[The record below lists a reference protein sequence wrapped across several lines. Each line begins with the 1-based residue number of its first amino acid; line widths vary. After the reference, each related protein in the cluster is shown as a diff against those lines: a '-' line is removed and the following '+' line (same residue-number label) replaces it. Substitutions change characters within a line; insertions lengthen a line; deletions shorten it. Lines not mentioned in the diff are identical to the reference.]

1 MAHPHNMS
9 GGLVQQTLETEVQQR
24 TMFISY
30 MYIKWDLIFQYK
42 LLNLI
47 VQNVYALNSQRKSQP
62 EKLALLT

>member
-9 GGLVQQTLETEVQQR
+9 GGLVQQTLETEVQQE

-30 MYIKWDLIFQYK
+30 IFK

-47 VQNVYALNSQRKSQP
+47 VQNIYALNSQRKSQP
-62 EKLALLT
+62 EKLALT

>member
-9 GGLVQQTLETEVQQR
+9 GGLVQQTLETEVQQG

-30 MYIKWDLIFQYK
+30 IFK

-47 VQNVYALNSQRKSQP
+47 VQNIYALNSQRKSQP
-62 EKLALLT
+62 EKLALT

>member
-9 GGLVQQTLETEVQQR
+9 GGLVQQTLETEVQQE

-30 MYIKWDLIFQYK
+30 IFK

-47 VQNVYALNSQRKSQP
+47 VHNIYALNSQRKSQT
-62 EKLALLT
+62 EKLALT

>member
-9 GGLVQQTLETEVQQR
+9 GGLVQQTLETEVQQE

-30 MYIKWDLIFQYK
+30 IFK

-47 VQNVYALNSQRKSQP
+47 VQNIYALNSQRKSQT
-62 EKLALLT
+62 EKLALT

>member
-9 GGLVQQTLETEVQQR
+9 GGLVQQTLETEVQQG

-30 MYIKWDLIFQYK
+30 IFK

-47 VQNVYALNSQRKSQP
+47 VQNIYALNSQRKSQP
-62 EKLALLT
+62 ENLALT

>member
-9 GGLVQQTLETEVQQR
+9 GGLVQQTLETEVQQE

-30 MYIKWDLIFQYK
+30 IFK

-47 VQNVYALNSQRKSQP
+47 VQNIHALNSQRKSQP
-62 EKLALLT
+62 EKLALT

>member
-9 GGLVQQTLETEVQQR
+9 GGLVQQTLETEVQQE

-30 MYIKWDLIFQYK
+30 IFK

-62 EKLALLT
+62 EKLALT

>member
-9 GGLVQQTLETEVQQR
+9 GGLVQQTLETEVQQA

-30 MYIKWDLIFQYK
+30 IFK

-47 VQNVYALNSQRKSQP
+47 VQNIYALNSQRKSQT
-62 EKLALLT
+62 EKLALT